1 MVLTAYYIGATG
13 RAQRYPLV
21 SKTSLHTRNLKTNSL
36 RFPSVKANFRQPKN
50 EFPPKHRQ
58 SIARYTLGGF
68 VALTR
73 TMSRATLQMFGNPS
87 RVSSRTRSAVN
98 ELVND
103 AEFNDDLRIPSSGD
117 DSGSFTGRRATQ
129 NTEIDN
135 MLAEPM
141 AKSKSHAYDNTFISC
156 SPEVDVSCSRLDSK
170 KTITPGSSR
179 NGKERDSSVEHFE
192 KLADQGN
199 AKAALGLLYTT
210 IHGSAS
216 WKDMDFRE
224 TSLIHHNLTLRACK
238 RHRPPYHIE
247 ARRVLLQM
255 RECGPSPN
263 LQTYHEVIAALARA
277 HEWRI
282 AERTFAELKLD
293 FPNHN
298 PTIEL
303 HTSLI
308 SAYGKGGQWER
319 AKSTFDALA
328 EENVIMDTGIYNALL
343 SAAVGAARYHEA
355 SIVFEQM
362 PKKGIVRNVTTYNAI
377 LTSLG
382 RQRRVL
388 DMELV
393 HKNMRK
399 SYVEPNETTFSL
411 LITAH
416 GNAGDCYRA
425 FEHLEEACKARWLKK
440 SAVIFNSALGACV
453 KSGESKL
460 ARDVLSMMH
469 AEGVIP
475 TLVTYNT
482 MLMSA
487 SARHDWNQVVN
498 IYLELLQHGLTP
510 DAITFDCI
518 CGIDKLQSATDAP
531 GRALSSATVSV
542 PNAKTPFI
550 RHNDYKSSETQN
562 VDDKKSQLSVG
573 NSIVTDLGTLPELL
587 RSTLNEL
594 DMLATESVS
603 PEKSTSSTCHVYD
616 ALLRALHLSGQ
627 AAEVE
632 TVFEAMVSKRVCR
645 TVHTYNSLIASYEV
659 RRQWKQAGQAMIS
672 MQEEGIAPDALT
684 FDALINVCEEMGQW
698 DRATAWLEHAQEQ
711 GHLRCEDELGVL
723 DLHRIRSAGTAQTVL
738 RWWLRRMR
746 SRALAPL
753 DVRAAGQGTRIILE
767 SATRGATV
775 SRKSK
780 NVRTCSASLSEA
792 DIPLQIRD
800 LPDQIQVVTGWGK
813 HSTVFGYS
821 PVKERVL
828 ALLGG
833 LNSPFIVPEY
843 NIGCVVAERGE
854 VRAWL
859 VRDELL
865 SLVRFLGGN
874 RAALRRNFNP
884 MGVDTQTS

>member
-21 SKTSLHTRNLKTNSL
+21 LKTSLQTRNSKTNSL

-50 EFPPKHRQ
+50 DFPPKHRQ
-58 SIARYTLGGF
+58 GIARYTLGVF
-68 VALTR
+68 VAVTR
-73 TMSRATLQMFGNPS
+73 SVSRATLQMFGNPS
-87 RVSSRTRSAVN
+87 RVLSRTRSAVD

-103 AEFNDDLRIPSSGD
+103 ADFNDDLRIPSSGD
-117 DSGSFTGRRATQ
+117 DSSTSGSFTGQRATQ

-135 MLAEPM
+135 MLTEPM
-141 AKSKSHAYDNTFISC
+141 AKRN
-156 SPEVDVSCSRLDSK
+156 
-170 KTITPGSSR
+170 SR
-179 NGKERDSSVEHFE
+179 NGKEHDSSVEHFE

-216 WKDMDFRE
+216 WKDLDFRE
-224 TSLIHHNLTLRACK
+224 TSLTHHNLTLRACK

-282 AERTFAELKLD
+282 AERTFAELKRD

-328 EENVIMDTGIYNALL
+328 KENVTMDTGIYNALL

-362 PKKGIVRNVTTYNAI
+362 PKKGIIRNVTTYNAI

-382 RQRRVL
+382 RQRRIF

-399 SYVEPNETTFSL
+399 SYVEPNETTLSL

-425 FEHLEEACKARWLKK
+425 VEHLEEACKARWLKK

-531 GRALSSATVSV
+531 GRALSATGSV
-542 PNAKTPFI
+542 PNAKTSCI
-550 RHNDYKSSETQN
+550 RHNDYKSAETRN
-562 VDDKKSQLSVG
+562 VHDKKSQLSVG
-573 NSIVTDLGTLPELL
+573 NSLVTDLGTLPELL

-594 DMLATESVS
+594 DMLATESAS
-603 PEKSTSSTCHVYD
+603 PQKLTSTTCHVYD

-632 TVFEAMVSKRVCR
+632 TVFKAMVSKRVCR

-775 SRKSK
+775 SRKSN

-884 MGVDTQTS
+884 MGVDT

>member
-1 MVLTAYYIGATG
+1 
-13 RAQRYPLV
+13 
-21 SKTSLHTRNLKTNSL
+21 
-36 RFPSVKANFRQPKN
+36 
-50 EFPPKHRQ
+50 
-58 SIARYTLGGF
+58 
-68 VALTR
+68 
-73 TMSRATLQMFGNPS
+73 
-87 RVSSRTRSAVN
+87 
-98 ELVND
+98 
-103 AEFNDDLRIPSSGD
+103 
-117 DSGSFTGRRATQ
+117 
-129 NTEIDN
+129 
-135 MLAEPM
+135 
-141 AKSKSHAYDNTFISC
+141 
-156 SPEVDVSCSRLDSK
+156 
-170 KTITPGSSR
+170 
-179 NGKERDSSVEHFE
+179 
-192 KLADQGN
+192 
-199 AKAALGLLYTT
+199 
-210 IHGSAS
+210 
-216 WKDMDFRE
+216 
-224 TSLIHHNLTLRACK
+224 
-238 RHRPPYHIE
+238 
-247 ARRVLLQM
+247 
-255 RECGPSPN
+255 
-263 LQTYHEVIAALARA
+263 
-277 HEWRI
+277 
-282 AERTFAELKLD
+282 
-293 FPNHN
+293 
-298 PTIEL
+298 
-303 HTSLI
+303 
-308 SAYGKGGQWER
+308 
-319 AKSTFDALA
+319 
-328 EENVIMDTGIYNALL
+328 
-343 SAAVGAARYHEA
+343 
-355 SIVFEQM
+355 
-362 PKKGIVRNVTTYNAI
+362 
-377 LTSLG
+377 
-382 RQRRVL
+382 
-388 DMELV
+388 MELV

-425 FEHLEEACKARWLKK
+425 VEHLEEACKARWLKK

-550 RHNDYKSSETQN
+550 RHNDYKSAETQN

-594 DMLATESVS
+594 DMLATESAS
-603 PEKSTSSTCHVYD
+603 PQKLTSTTCHVYD

-632 TVFEAMVSKRVCR
+632 TVFKAMVSKRVCR